1 MTQSL
6 SQPGFRIKGWHVLA
20 GVVAF
25 FMVVIAVDAG
35 FLVMAYRTY
44 PGQVSRTPYEDG
56 TAYNNKLAQL
66 AAQAKLGWTVAAGV
80 APDGQLLVQVRD
92 RAGAPVSGLTGQAR
106 LERPA
111 TEAGRITPR
120 FREAAPG
127 DYLASPGRLIG
138 AWDLT
143 VALTDKAGHR
153 FEAERRLTWP

>member
-1 MTQSL
+1 MTQH
-6 SQPGFRIKGWHVLA
+6 PGFRIKGWHVLA
-20 GVVAF
+20 GVVGF
-25 FMVVIAVDAG
+25 FMVVVGVDTG

-56 TAYNNKLAQL
+56 TAYNTKLAQL
-66 AAQAKLGWTVAAGV
+66 AAQAKLGWTVSAGV
-80 APDGQLLVQVRD
+80 TPDGQVLVQVRD
-92 RAGAPVSGLTGQAR
+92 RAGAPVSGLAGQGK

-127 DYLASPGRLIG
+127 DYLARPGRLMG